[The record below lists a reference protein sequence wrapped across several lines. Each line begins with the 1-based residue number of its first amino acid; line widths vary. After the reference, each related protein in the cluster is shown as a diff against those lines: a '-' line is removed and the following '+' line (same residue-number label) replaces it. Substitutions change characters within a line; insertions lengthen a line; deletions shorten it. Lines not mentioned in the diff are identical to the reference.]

1 MQGAWQILF
10 GRQRFDGQIH
20 YRREAI
26 QVDSNLRRVLSQA
39 VRAEILERIATLPSS
54 ARQIAELTGEPVS
67 RIVYHTSVL
76 HETGCI
82 RPLEPDRTDPG
93 ERVYELTE
101 LVSPP
106 PRLPLS
112 DSTRGKAIASIL
124 RRIVDWGGAALEAGT
139 LNRPGSRLSCQQV
152 LLDEQGLEETAEI
165 LDDAAKRIAAAGSTT
180 AMRLAKTGKKGI
192 RATIA
197 FAAFESAP
205 EEHRAG

>member
-1 MQGAWQILF
+1 
-10 GRQRFDGQIH
+10 
-20 YRREAI
+20 
-26 QVDSNLRRVLSQA
+26 VDPNLRRVLSQA

-54 ARQIAELTGEPVS
+54 ARQIAELTGEPIS

-82 RPLEPDRTDPG
+82 RPLDPDHTDPA

-124 RRIVDWGGAALEAGT
+124 RRIVDRGGAALEAGT
-139 LNRPGSRLSCQQV
+139 LSRADNRLSCQSL
-152 LLDEQGLEETAEI
+152 LLDEQGMRETTAI
-165 LDDAAKRIAAAGSTT
+165 LDEAAERIAAARSAT
-180 AMRLAKTGKKGI
+180 AMRLARTGKKGI

-205 EEHRAG
+205 EEGQAVR

>member
-1 MQGAWQILF
+1 M
-10 GRQRFDGQIH
+10 DP
-20 YRREAI
+20 
-26 QVDSNLRRVLSQA
+26 NLRRVLSQA

-76 HETGCI
+76 HQTGCI
-82 RPLEPDRTDPG
+82 RRIDADHTDPG
-93 ERVYELTE
+93 ECIYELTE

-124 RRIVDWGGAALEAGT
+124 RRIVDRGGAALDAGT
-139 LNRPGSRLSCQQV
+139 LTRADSRLSCQSL
-152 LLDEQGLEETAEI
+152 LLDEQGLRETSAI
-165 LDDAAKRIAAAGSTT
+165 LDEAAARIAATRSAT
-180 AMRLAKTGKKGI
+180 AMRLARDGKKGI

-197 FAAFESAP
+197 FAAFESPP
-205 EEHRAG
+205 EERRAG